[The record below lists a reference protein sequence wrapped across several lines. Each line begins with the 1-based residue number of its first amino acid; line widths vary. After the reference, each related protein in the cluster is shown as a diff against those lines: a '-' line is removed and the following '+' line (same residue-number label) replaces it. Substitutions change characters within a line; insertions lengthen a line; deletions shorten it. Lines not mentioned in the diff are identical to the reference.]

1 MRIFELL
8 KGLKKPAEGI
18 IGEDILW
25 KIDKKYSQTVK
36 WDVKKPMLGHKIEV
50 YINTIGIPHEEY
62 LVNYEYLE
70 DILKEYGFELEIIR
84 GFGDIYAMGDD
95 EYKED
100 MKAMS
105 DAEKTFSF
113 LHNEFQFKKTKNTS
127 DEVYTKLMNM
137 IQKEKKKEEKLKAM
151 SGGNNKI
158 IMKLH

>member
-1 MRIFELL
+1 MFIT
-8 KGLKKPAEGI
+8 I
-18 IGEDILW
+18 
-25 KIDKKYSQTVK
+25 KKY
-36 WDVKKPMLGHKIEV
+36 W
-50 YINTIGIPHEEY
+50 
-62 LVNYEYLE
+62 
-70 DILKEYGFELEIIR
+70 KEYGFEMEIIR

-151 SGGNNKI
+151 SGGDINRI
-158 IMKLH
+158 ILKLR